1 MSILEKNN
9 NAVNLEALLDNVLA
23 DVKDGRL
30 TKDEVKAGLTAMI
43 GFIDKGDEVR
53 AVQWLRQGRSLMKA
67 K

>member
-43 GFIDKGDEVR
+43 GFIDKGDEAR